1 MKKLVCIGG
10 GEIPRYKDGILLPY
24 ETKEIDEEI
33 VRLSGKET
41 PKLLFISIASSHP
54 DEYFNG
60 INKVYTVLGC
70 IVNHLNI
77 NQSYEELKKE
87 ILGTDI
93 IYIGGGNTARMMR
106 VFKRNKVNEYLKL
119 AYEKGIILTGL
130 SAGAMCY
137 FTNGYSDSNRST
149 NPEAS
154 LCLVKC
160 LDIIPYCF
168 CPHYN
173 EQERKSFDE
182 FVKNKHFNGL
192 ALEDNTAL
200 VYIDGEI
207 KGIIKS
213 DDNYEGYF
221 ISENE
226 KIKIEVI

>member
-1 MKKLVCIGG
+1 MKVIIPIGG
-10 GEIPRYKDGILLPY
+10 GEISTQSTLKIDKYIVELAN
-24 ETKEIDEEI
+24 KE
-33 VRLSGKET
+33 K
-41 PKLLFISIASSHP
+41 PKVLFIPTASGDMKSYI
-54 DEYFNG
+54 DKFTNY
-60 INKVYTVLGC
+60 YQSLGC
-70 IVNHLNI
+70 EVDALLLSITDNDNLI
-77 NQSYEELKKE
+77 RSK
-87 ILGTDI
+87 IFTSDI

-106 VFKRNKVNEYLKL
+106 IFKRNKVNEYLKL

-173 EQERKSFDE
+173 EEERKSFDE

-200 VYIDGEI
+200 VYIDDQI

-213 DDNYEGYF
+213 DDNYDGYY
-221 ISENE
+221 ISENQ
-226 KIKIEVI
+226 KIKIDVI

>member
-1 MKKLVCIGG
+1 MKVIIPIGG
-10 GEIPRYKDGILLPY
+10 GDISTQSTLKIDKYIVELAN
-24 ETKEIDEEI
+24 KE
-33 VRLSGKET
+33 K
-41 PKLLFISIASSHP
+41 PKVLFIPTASGDMKSYI
-54 DEYFNG
+54 DKFTNY
-60 INKVYTVLGC
+60 YQSLGC
-70 IVNHLNI
+70 EVDALLLSITDNDNLI
-77 NQSYEELKKE
+77 RSK
-87 ILGTDI
+87 IFTSDI

-106 VFKRNKVNEYLKL
+106 IFKRNKVNEYLKL

-173 EQERKSFDE
+173 EEERKSFDE

-200 VYIDGEI
+200 VYIDDQI

-213 DDNYEGYF
+213 DDNYDGYY
-221 ISENE
+221 ISENQ
-226 KIKIEVI
+226 KIKIDVI

>member
-1 MKKLVCIGG
+1 MKVIIPIGG
-10 GEIPRYKDGILLPY
+10 GEISTQSTLKIDKYIVELAN
-24 ETKEIDEEI
+24 KE
-33 VRLSGKET
+33 K
-41 PKLLFISIASSHP
+41 PKVLFIPTASGDMKSYI
-54 DEYFNG
+54 DKFTNY
-60 INKVYTVLGC
+60 YQSLGC
-70 IVNHLNI
+70 EVDALLLSTTDNDNLIRSKI
-77 NQSYEELKKE
+77 FTS
-87 ILGTDI
+87 DI

-106 VFKRNKVNEYLKL
+106 IFKRNKVNEYLKL

-173 EQERKSFDE
+173 EEERKSFDE

-200 VYIDGEI
+200 VYIDDQI

-213 DDNYEGYF
+213 DDNYDGYY
-221 ISENE
+221 ISENQ
-226 KIKIEVI
+226 KIKIDVI

>member
-1 MKKLVCIGG
+1 MKVIIPIGG
-10 GEIPRYKDGILLPY
+10 GEISTQSTLKIDKYIVELAN
-24 ETKEIDEEI
+24 KE
-33 VRLSGKET
+33 K
-41 PKLLFISIASSHP
+41 PKVLFIPTASGDMKSYI
-54 DEYFNG
+54 DKFTNY
-60 INKVYTVLGC
+60 YQSLGC
-70 IVNHLNI
+70 EVDALLLSTTDNDNLIRSKI
-77 NQSYEELKKE
+77 FTS
-87 ILGTDI
+87 DI

-106 VFKRNKVNEYLKL
+106 IFKRNKVNEYLKL

-173 EQERKSFDE
+173 EEERKSFDE
-182 FVKNKHFNGL
+182 FVANKHFNGL

-200 VYIDGEI
+200 VYIDDQI

-213 DDNYEGYF
+213 DDSYDGYY
-221 ISENE
+221 ISENQ
-226 KIKIEVI
+226 KIKIDVI